1 MSTGTVIGPRII
13 KTTYY
18 GQPERKGGKK
28 PVVKVTYGS
37 NPLEALPNVTR
48 RMVRNLDGAV
58 VASVEDTEYGEL
70 LLVATYFIGESF
82 KVQFERDVTRPVCV
96 TNIED

>member
-1 MSTGTVIGPRII
+1 MTTSPTPRII

-18 GQPERKGGKK
+18 GQPHKKGGKK

-37 NPLEALPNVTR
+37 NPLEVLPNITR
-48 RMVRNLDGAV
+48 HMVRNDYGAV
-58 VASVEDTEYGEL
+58 VASAEDTEYGEL

-82 KVQFERDVTRPVCV
+82 KVGFEQDVRRPVCV
-96 TNIED
+96 TNIEEE

>member
-1 MSTGTVIGPRII
+1 MSTTGPRII
-13 KTTYY
+13 KTTYF

-37 NPLEALPNVTR
+37 NPLEVVTNITR
-48 RMVRNLDGAV
+48 RMMRNLDGAV
-58 VASVEDTEYGEL
+58 VASAEDVEYGQL
-70 LLVATYFIGESF
+70 LCVATYFIGESF
-82 KVQFERDVTRPVCV
+82 RVAFMADAKRPVCV